1 MTYVLDKSEQALKVS
16 EDRLLWGYMAEFEHA
31 EDVVSAARRAYEAGY
46 RRMDAYTPFPI
57 EGLSESLGFR
67 DHKVPLAMLIG
78 GLLGCLGGFFLI
90 YYCIVIA
97 YPMNIGGRPIW
108 TWPMYIPVTFE
119 VTVLVAALAGVIGM
133 FAFNGLP
140 QPYHPVFDHP
150 DFDRATS
157 DRFFLCIEARDPRFD
172 VEGTRVFMESLGAMN
187 VSEVELRK

>member
-1 MTYVLDKSEQALKVS
+1 MTYVLDKSEQALKVA

-31 EDVVSAARRAYEAGY
+31 EDVLSAARRSNEAGY

-57 EGLSESLGFR
+57 EGLSEALGFR
-67 DHKVPLAMLIG
+67 DHKVPLAMLLG
-78 GLLGCLGGFFLI
+78 GVLGCAGGFFLI
-90 YYCIVIA
+90 YYCIVLA
-97 YPMNIGGRPIW
+97 YPLNIGGRPIW
-108 TWPMYIPVTFE
+108 SWPMYIPVTFE

-157 DRFFLCIEARDPRFD
+157 DRFFLCIEARDSRFD